1 MKKTVAKRGRN
12 CKSRN
17 QPAGPAGLTDQA
29 MAEMDAKVA
38 AIQALIPLGLAAVAD
53 ALEEEVQVLAGERYA
68 RSGRQPGCVRW
79 SRENGSVYL
88 GDQKLKVR
96 YTRVRDM
103 RANCEVPL
111 LTYGRLQHPRMLDE
125 GLLKR
130 VLLGL
135 SCGRYREAAEAVP
148 EAFSLSRSTVS
159 RRVITAGARKLRQL
173 MERDLNGLDL
183 VAVIL
188 DGKRFGEDA
197 MVLAVG
203 ITRSGEKVLLG
214 VVQTATENER
224 VLTEFLRRL
233 VSRGLSPD
241 AGLLFLIDGSK
252 GLRAAIRAVFGPKA
266 PVQRCQWHKRENVV
280 SYLPKARQPEM
291 RRQMQAAYR
300 QPTYAAAKAQ
310 LMQIHRRLQRENPSA
325 AASLEEGL
333 EETLTLHRLGVA
345 GALSLSLS
353 TTNILESINAQLGR
367 LTRNVTR
374 WRNGDQKHRWVA
386 SALLDI
392 EPRLRKIK
400 GYRALPRLRAALLRE
415 RATATTAQEA
425 A

>member
-1 MKKTVAKRGRN
+1 M
-12 CKSRN
+12 
-17 QPAGPAGLTDQA
+17 
-29 MAEMDAKVA
+29 
-38 AIQALIPLGLAAVAD
+38 
-53 ALEEEVQVLAGERYA
+53 
-68 RSGRQPGCVRW
+68 
-79 SRENGSVYL
+79 
-88 GDQKLKVR
+88 
-96 YTRVRDM
+96 
-103 RANCEVPL
+103 
-111 LTYGRLQHPRMLDE
+111 DE

-159 RRVITAGARKLRQL
+159 RRVITASARKLAQL
-173 MERDLNGLDL
+173 MERDLSEADL

-188 DGKRFGEDA
+188 DGKSFGEDA

-241 AGLLFLIDGSK
+241 AGLLFIIDGSK
-252 GLRAAIRAVFGPKA
+252 GLRAAIRAVFGPRT

-300 QPTYAAAKAQ
+300 QPTYAAAQAQ
-310 LMQIHRRLQRENPSA
+310 LMQIHRSLQRENPSA

-400 GYRALPRLRAALLRE
+400 GYRALPQLRAALRRE
-415 RATATTAQEA
+415 LATASLVEQA